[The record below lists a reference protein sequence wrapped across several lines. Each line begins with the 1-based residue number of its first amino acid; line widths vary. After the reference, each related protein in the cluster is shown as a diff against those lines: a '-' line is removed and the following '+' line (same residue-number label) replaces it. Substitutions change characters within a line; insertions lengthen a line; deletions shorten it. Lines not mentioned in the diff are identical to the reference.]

1 MFKTYLGIVLTT
13 ALVEQAIPTTVG
25 LIKVGLIAD
34 VIAVA
39 EEQVT
44 SPSSF
49 DRFIASGL
57 PNPQ

>member
-1 MFKTYLGIVLTT
+1 MGIVLTA
-13 ALVEQAIPTTVG
+13 ALAEQAIPTTVD

-34 VIAVA
+34 VIAFT
-39 EEQVT
+39 EKLVT

-57 PNPQ
+57 LYPQQLPK